1 LAIYNY
7 YPERYTIQEIKLS
20 RVGILYQDMKEH
32 NKNLILDHVFFLC
45 QRLILVILL
54 LFEVDYFSFTKHSLT
69 RGEIQLI
76 IFVGCCILFCIWKVI
91 WRPYNSVVLNIQD
104 ISFEL
109 FFTTIIIIYFKF
121 NSIKSQLVS
130 TGVAHRYGLAC
141 VILVYMMVAIN
152 MIVSLYFWIQRL
164 KQCKQRKVIKKQ
176 LPIPIIP
183 KLDLNIT
190 SKVLMKEEQ
199 KDETMSKS
207 TKKTLYDWDIKKH
220 IKESKVD
227 IDDHFDIDEEVIN
240 RHSIVENS
248 SKIIKEV
255 NRDWFTN
262 KKEDGT
268 DQIFMNQNND
278 DTIFDSQ
285 IEKQVLEPLE
295 EVKEVEE
302 VEEVKEEPLEEDKDD
317 RIRRLLNKYKTNE
330 VKGENVKLM

>member
-1 LAIYNY
+1 
-7 YPERYTIQEIKLS
+7 
-20 RVGILYQDMKEH
+20 
-32 NKNLILDHVFFLC
+32 
-45 QRLILVILL
+45 
-54 LFEVDYFSFTKHSLT
+54 
-69 RGEIQLI
+69 
-76 IFVGCCILFCIWKVI
+76 
-91 WRPYNSVVLNIQD
+91 
-104 ISFEL
+104 
-109 FFTTIIIIYFKF
+109 
-121 NSIKSQLVS
+121 
-130 TGVAHRYGLAC
+130 
-141 VILVYMMVAIN
+141 
-152 MIVSLYFWIQRL
+152 
-164 KQCKQRKVIKKQ
+164 
-176 LPIPIIP
+176 
-183 KLDLNIT
+183 
-190 SKVLMKEEQ
+190 
-199 KDETMSKS
+199 MSKS

-317 RIRRLLNKYKTNE
+317 RIRRLLNK
-330 VKGENVKLM
+330 